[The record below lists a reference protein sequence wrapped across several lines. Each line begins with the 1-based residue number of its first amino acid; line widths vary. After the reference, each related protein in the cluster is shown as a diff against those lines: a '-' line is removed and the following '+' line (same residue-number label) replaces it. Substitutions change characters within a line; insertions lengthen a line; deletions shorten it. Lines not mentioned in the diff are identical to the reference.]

1 MFRQQTGSAMI
12 TTVIV
17 TVVLIFSGFALW
29 NYSMSEIK
37 HSEREVS
44 RMKAHYLARSGAESV
59 AEHILGEKEGSIIS
73 VMTVGQT
80 TVSEPTL
87 LGDGFFTVSVTCNT
101 VNEFLVASTGVV
113 SDVEDTISV
122 LISRKV
128 EGFDEIF
135 NRAIFS
141 TGILNIS
148 HTNANVF
155 GDVES
160 NQGIIGVPNVGS
172 KYEYSDRVFTEATF
186 PSIADLETLS
196 NISNSNVENHIYM
209 STYPDK
215 DGVYIENVDINSQGK
230 LVFHIEEGDNF
241 VFLVD
246 QYSNKGTTEIEG
258 GGVLL
263 MFVTHSCIMKTPH
276 ASSAES
282 LLIFMDDNTVFTL
295 IAGGHFNGYLYG
307 PNATTIIQSKP
318 STVRGSIITGG
329 LYGNIAEARF
339 IGTVEHQVRDS
350 LDLSTLG
357 SYFPQSYK
365 YEISR
370 WSN

>member
-1 MFRQQTGSAMI
+1 MYRWQNGSAMI

-44 RMKAHYLARSGAESV
+44 AMKAHYLARSGAE
-59 AEHILGEKEGSIIS
+59 AMAMHFLGEKDNSIIS
-73 VMTVGQT
+73 EMTVGDT
-80 TVSEPTL
+80 TVSEAAIF
-87 LGDGFFTVSVTCNT
+87 GDGYFTVSVTLNT
-101 VNEFLVASTGVV
+101 EHELLISSTGVV
-113 SDVEDTISV
+113 SGVEDTVNI
-122 LISRKV
+122 LINRKI

-141 TGILNIS
+141 TGTLDIS

-160 NQGIIGVPNVGS
+160 NQGIIGNPNVGT
-172 KYEYSDRVFTEATF
+172 KYEYSEREFSEATF
-186 PSIADLETLS
+186 PDVSDLATLS
-196 NISNSNVENHIYM
+196 NISNNVENTIRM
-209 STYPDK
+209 SDYAGK
-215 DGVYIENVDINSQGK
+215 DGVYIPIVDINSSGK
-230 LVFHIEEGDNF
+230 LVFHIDEGDVF

-329 LYGNIAEARF
+329 LFGNIAEARF
-339 IGTVEHQVRDS
+339 IGTVEHQVRDN